1 MAFRRC
7 ANLGGGGG
15 VGNVGGVGGVGNG
28 VGRVSSQKQMWV
40 KEQLLLPFVG
50 LSPGFRD
57 LEQVTVPRPWLAPGV
72 EGGRWEGARQ
82 HSASK

>member
-1 MAFRRC
+1 MFFTSRRASARC
-7 ANLGGGGG
+7 WDG
-15 VGNVGGVGGVGNG
+15 VGNGVGNG

-40 KEQLLLPFVG
+40 KEQLLLPLVG
-50 LSPGFRD
+50 LSLGFRD